1 MENECTYRRVPRA
14 ASPHS
19 SLKPLHTHAIR
30 RDSARRGLLLLAAAS
45 ALACHKGQVAS
56 ETTNEP
62 TQPLSRTY
70 RTWVAKAERSPSRD
84 AASAPAQT
92 AFRRGLVSITFDDG
106 FRSDFD
112 VALPILERHGARATF
127 FVLTDKLDDPARV
140 SLVMLRELIR
150 RGHQIGSHTA
160 SHRALPELSDVELLA
175 ELSVPKQLL
184 EQSGL
189 GPILDFASP
198 YGTYDDRTLVHLSRY
213 YRSHR
218 TTEIGL
224 NTRRAFTPK
233 RLRVL
238 SMRTET
244 TADQV
249 ADWCARAV
257 AERAWLIIVYHQ
269 VVATPN
275 SVYATTP
282 SKLDAH
288 LSSIA
293 ASGLPILTVSQA
305 FEELTPQL

>member
-1 MENECTYRRVPRA
+1 MRGGASHREFARPKLALLGA
-14 ASPHS
+14 AC
-19 SLKPLHTHAIR
+19 
-30 RDSARRGLLLLAAAS
+30 

-56 ETTNEP
+56 ETMHGH
-62 TQPLSRTY
+62 TQLLSLSDRKC
-70 RTWVAKAERSPSRD
+70 VVNAERSPSRD
-84 AASAPAQT
+84 AADAPAPA
-92 AFRRGLVSITFDDG
+92 AFHRGLVSITFDDG

-112 VALPILERHGARATF
+112 VALPILERHRAHATF
-127 FVLTDKLDDPARV
+127 FVLTDKLDDPARL
-140 SLVMLRELIR
+140 SLPMLHELVR
-150 RGHQIGSHTA
+150 RGHQIGAHTA
-160 SHRALPELSDVELLA
+160 THRALPVLSDAELLA
-175 ELSVPKQLL
+175 ELAVPKQLL

-224 NTRRAFTPK
+224 NARHAFTPN

-238 SMRTET
+238 SVRIDT

-249 ADWCARAV
+249 AAWCARAV

-269 VVATPN
+269 VVATPS

-282 SKLDAH
+282 SNLDAH
-288 LSSIA
+288 LSSVA
-293 ASGLPILTVSQA
+293 ASGLPILTISQA